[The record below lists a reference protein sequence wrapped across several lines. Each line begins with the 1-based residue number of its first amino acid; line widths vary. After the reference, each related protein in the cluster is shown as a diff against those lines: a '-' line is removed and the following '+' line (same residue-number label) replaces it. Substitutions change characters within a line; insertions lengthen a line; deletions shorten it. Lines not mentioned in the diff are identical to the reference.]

1 MIDIDAL
8 IKNPERDKQFFRA
21 VSRKIKKT
29 AENSAKLAPKIRE
42 VVQSREFIYSNLL
55 YLYPNDRYST
65 PD

>member
-8 IKNPERDKQFFRA
+8 IKNPERDNIFVRA
-21 VSRKIKKT
+21 FSRKFKKT

-55 YLYPNDRYST
+55 YLYSNDRYST